1 MSPEVIEVRQER
13 TMKRLLLGVLVLAA
27 VLTVGGC

>member
-1 MSPEVIEVRQER
+1 MSPEVIEVHQER
-13 TMKRLLLGVLVLAA
+13 MMRRLLLGVLVLAA